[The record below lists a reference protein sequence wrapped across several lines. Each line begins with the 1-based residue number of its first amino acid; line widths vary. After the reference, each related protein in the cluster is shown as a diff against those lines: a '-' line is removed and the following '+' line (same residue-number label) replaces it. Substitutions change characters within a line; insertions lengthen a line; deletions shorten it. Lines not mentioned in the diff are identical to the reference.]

1 MQLNPKTS
9 PKTNPIYSINA
20 STLPSLVKPVSRFFN
35 SRKIEAYLVGGTVRD
50 ALLNRKSSDIDISV
64 KGDTKNLG
72 MELASLLGGNC
83 IPLDQSRDIVRV
95 SINGGQTGLIDLG
108 PLHVNI
114 QKDLSQRDFTID
126 AMAIPLTEDFAQ
138 DQEIQVIDPF
148 HGLNDLHSGTVNALS
163 EYIFE
168 NDPVRLL
175 RAPRLSAQ
183 LGFKLSIQTKN
194 WIRKYANLVLNSSS
208 ERLRDEFLKLIT
220 ENSASSSLR
229 LLDNLGLLTLL
240 IPELELTKHVD
251 QPKEHYWD
259 VFNHSI
265 ETVAQIEL
273 LIQNDSEYNKISP
286 RSEIQLHMIE
296 NYFSEQVS
304 DGHTRATMIKL
315 AGLLHDIAKP
325 STKTIEPSGKIRFL
339 GHHEV
344 GAQLSTQILTRLRF
358 SNRGVDMVSQMV
370 KHHLRPSQMSHGSD
384 LPTPRAIYRFY
395 RDVGEVAIDTLCL
408 NMADYL
414 AARGPNLILND
425 WDEHCKIIGHIIKES
440 QKSEIKQHVKLIDG
454 NEIMKIFSIPSG
466 PQIGVLLKTI
476 QEAQAIGDIDSKEQA
491 LTLIKANLNS
501 SGGSSA

>member
-1 MQLNPKTS
+1 MNIKTS
-9 PKTNPIYSINA
+9 TETNPIYSINA
-20 STLPSLVKPVSRFFN
+20 STLPSLVKDVSQFFK

-50 ALLNRKSSDIDISV
+50 AFLNRKSSDIDISV
-64 KGDTKNLG
+64 NGDTKNLG

-95 SINGGQTGLIDLG
+95 SINGDQTELIDLG

-114 QKDLSQRDFTID
+114 QEDLRQRDFTID
-126 AMAIPLTEDFAQ
+126 AMAIPLTENFAQ
-138 DQEIQVIDPF
+138 DQEIQLIDPYD
-148 HGLNDLHSGTVNALS
+148 GLHDLHSGIVNALS
-163 EYIFE
+163 KYIFE

-194 WIRKYANLVLNSSS
+194 WIRKSANLILNSPS

-229 LLDNLGLLTLL
+229 LLDSLGLLRLL

-265 ETVAQIEL
+265 ETVAQIEF
-273 LIQNDSEYNKISP
+273 LIQNDSKCSKISHRP
-286 RSEIQLHMIE
+286 EIQFHTIK

-339 GHHEV
+339 GHHEI

-358 SNRGVDMVSQMV
+358 SNRGIDMVSQMV
-370 KHHLRPSQMSHGSD
+370 KHHLRPSQMSHESNM
-384 LPTPRAIYRFY
+384 PTSRAIYRFY
-395 RDVGEVAIDTLCL
+395 RDVGDVAIDTLCL

-414 AARGPNLILND
+414 AARGPDLIEND
-425 WDEHCKIIGHIIKES
+425 WDEHCKIIGHIMKER
-440 QKSEIKQHVKLIDG
+440 QKSEIKDPVKLVNG
-454 NEIMKIFSIPSG
+454 NEIMKIFSIPPG
-466 PQIGVLLKTI
+466 PQIGVLLQTI
-476 QEAQAIGDIDSKEQA
+476 QEAQAIGNINSKQQA
-491 LTLIKANLNS
+491 LNLIEANLNS
-501 SGGSSA
+501 SGGSGA